1 MRDTEGLGVWEG
13 DCDWDRDTQAEA
25 LPVFV
30 TPTVTTVTEALGEV
44 DMVRETEC
52 VREALRVHTVAVA
65 HFVIPP
71 LLTVRVRVTLTV
83 VERVLEVLTVRV
95 TLTVGE
101 RVLVASP
108 LLTVRVRVTLTVGE
122 RVLVAPTL
130 TTLRVT
136 ESVLERL
143 PVGEDEELACACAPP
158 RNSSE

>member
-1 MRDTEGLGVWEG
+1 MRDPEGLGVWEG
-13 DCDWDRDTQAEA
+13 DMDWDRDTQAEA

-30 TPTVTTVTEALGEV
+30 TPTVTTVTEALGER

-52 VREALRVHTVAVA
+52 VREALRVLSVAVA

-83 VERVLEVLTVRV
+83 VERVL
-95 TLTVGE
+95 
-101 RVLVASP
+101 VAPP

-136 ESVLERL
+136 ERVLERL